1 MVLNPSD
8 TISASSTDL
17 ENYRSLPQVD
27 DTEMLDANHSHFSE
41 DEDDETDNSPPLH
54 SFNDPYRAQHFQK
67 NDEEPGFSFKVR
79 DQKPSRKVLRK
90 SNRGWRDMRL
100 RQQVVCLKSE
110 SRTWRKEL
118 QQKNAELLKK
128 DAEILDLAKKVKLL
142 EIMSKPSSHQHDLLA
157 AVIPSEPSPM
167 DDIIY
172 QDIVHQ
178 RRNDK
183 IIQEASKDKAAKK
196 KALAHKT
203 GSEYSH
209 GGTASDDEK
218 ENTSQNDLSSP
229 SRRITRISP
238 SKGAIPLGQAFR
250 FAPARSATATQ
261 RPASSHNHRPGSSHN
276 NQQPASSQ
284 NNQQPASSQ
293 SNQPPE
299 PPQTNKTEKSETPT
313 PIQSPIRRLVR
324 KMSDTL
330 LGRHRESIPP
340 MPILRQWN
348 EVHNDIKKRYTDDSG
363 YASFDL
369 ASGRSS
375 VATLD
380 NGTDWRDGISQSYI

>member
-1 MVLNPSD
+1 MALNSSD
-8 TISASSTDL
+8 TISASSADL
-17 ENYRSLPQVD
+17 ENYRSLPLVN
-27 DTEMLDANHSHFSE
+27 DTEMLDANYSHFSE

-54 SFNDPYRAQHFQK
+54 SFNDLYRAQHFQK

-79 DQKPSRKVLRK
+79 DKKPSRKVLRK

-157 AVIPSEPSPM
+157 AVLPSEPSPM

-183 IIQEASKDKAAKK
+183 IIQEASRDKAAKK

-209 GGTASDDEK
+209 GGTATDDEK
-218 ENTSQNDLSSP
+218 ENTSQNGLSSP

-276 NQQPASSQ
+276 NQEPVSSQ
-284 NNQQPASSQ
+284 NNQSPGSL
-293 SNQPPE
+293 
-299 PPQTNKTEKSETPT
+299 QTNKTEKSETPT
-313 PIQSPIRRLVR
+313 PAQSPIRRLVR

-340 MPILRQWN
+340 IPILRQWN

-369 ASGRSS
+369 ASARSS

-380 NGTDWRDGISQSYI
+380 DGTDWRDGVSESYI